1 MRGPIRL
8 SSVIPRLGLLLLALT
23 LAPAPAAAQEL
34 VTVEGLRFLSG
45 CWNGTT
51 ASGTTIEEH
60 YTGPSRNLI
69 LGTTRYL
76 RDGAARSFEFS
87 MITAGQGGSTLV
99 PHPGGRAS
107 VPFREASRTD
117 SSITWENPGHDFP
130 QRIGYRR
137 VAADTLVAR
146 IELMD
151 GTRATEYRMARVACP
166 GS

>member
-1 MRGPIRL
+1 MRASARL
-8 SSVIPRLGLLLLALT
+8 FPPFSRVGLLLLTLV
-23 LAPAPAAAQEL
+23 LAPAPAVAQEL
-34 VTVEGLRFLSG
+34 VTVDGLGFLSG

-60 YTGPSRNLI
+60 YTSPSRNLI

-87 MITAGQGGSTLV
+87 LITAGQGASTLV

-107 VPFREASRTD
+107 VPFREASRNA
-117 SSITWENPGHDFP
+117 SAISWENPSHDFP

-137 VAADTLVAR
+137 VAPDTLVAR

-151 GTRATEYRMARVACP
+151 GTRATEYRMAKVSCP
-166 GS
+166 GG